1 MISNWKII
9 SNYCLPD
16 FLHKV
21 LVNYTNEVESNSD
34 LNRIKNEVESKM
46 SDLPNEPNL
55 SLRVSRFSDILIS
68 TANIHVGKSK
78 PSKRFKPCI
87 TPHVRAKIRNGNRLR
102 QTIHQ
107 NREEWIDACREA
119 NEAII
124 EAKKES

>member
-9 SNYCLPD
+9 SNYCVPD
-16 FLHKV
+16 FLRKV
-21 LVNYTNEVESNSD
+21 LVNYTNEVESNSN

-68 TANIHVGKSK
+68 TANTHVGKSK

-87 TPHVRAKIRNGNRLR
+87 TPHV
-102 QTIHQ
+102 
-107 NREEWIDACREA
+107 
-119 NEAII
+119 
-124 EAKKES
+124 

>member
-21 LVNYTNEVESNSD
+21 LVNYTNEVESNSN

-55 SLRVSRFSDILIS
+55 SLRVSHFSDILIS
-68 TANIHVGKSK
+68 TATTDVGKPK
-78 PSKRFKPCI
+78 PSK
-87 TPHVRAKIRNGNRLR
+87 
-102 QTIHQ
+102 
-107 NREEWIDACREA
+107 
-119 NEAII
+119 
-124 EAKKES
+124 